1 MTGIH
6 PTALVDSNA
15 EIAPDVAIGP
25 YSIIEDG
32 VKIAQGTHISSHVRI
47 CKGTTIGASCS
58 VYQGAVIGTQPQ
70 DLKFGGEE
78 SYVTIGNNTTIR
90 EYATIN
96 RATSDSYYTRIGDN
110 CLLMAYSHVA
120 HDCHIGNNVILANS
134 VNLAGHVTIED
145 FVGIGGLTPVHQF
158 THIGSHCF
166 IGGGLRVN
174 KDVPPYILA
183 MGEPLTFGGLNTI
196 GLKRRGFSDDTL
208 KQLKNAFHVLY
219 RENLTINEAIQ
230 KIKSDINNVP
240 EIDHLVAFL
249 EKSDRG
255 IVRRV

>member
-1 MTGIH
+1 MSNVH
-6 PTALVDSNA
+6 PTAIIGKSACLEEGVS
-15 EIAPDVAIGP
+15 IGP

-32 VKIAQGTHISSHVRI
+32 VKIGKDTEISSHVRI
-47 CKGTTIGASCS
+47 CKGTTIGEKCS
-58 VYQGAVIGTQPQ
+58 VYQGAVIATQPQ

-78 SYVTIGNNTTIR
+78 SFVTIGNNTTIR

-96 RATSDSYYTRIGDN
+96 RATDDSYYTKIGDD

-145 FVGIGGLTPVHQF
+145 NVGIGGLTPVHQF
-158 THIGSHCF
+158 THIGTHSF

-174 KDVPPYILA
+174 KDIPPYILA
-183 MGEPLTFGGLNTI
+183 MGEPLQFGGLNVV

-208 KQLKNAFHVLY
+208 TQLKNAYRILY
-219 RENLTINEAIQ
+219 RENLLLEEVIEKLASQQNNCPEVLHLIDFLQ
-230 KIKSDINNVP
+230 KS
-240 EIDHLVAFL
+240 E
-249 EKSDRG
+249 RG
-255 IVRRV
+255 IVR